1 LNAVLKS
8 AEKVLNVDSVTNN
21 DEDSIDIL
29 LETAINKVECYN
41 LNEML

>member
-21 DEDSIDIL
+21 DEESLDIL
-29 LETAINKVECYN
+29 LETAINKVESHMCVS
-41 LNEML
+41 